1 MSAETDILLA
11 DQQAINRF
19 ARLTADRADIS
30 KNLTSL
36 EEQISALSDA
46 RDEVELLM
54 EPEVKVLVGETF
66 ILLSEDQALARIERS
81 LEKSS
86 QSKDE
91 LHVQVETIDAERQS
105 LKSHL
110 YARFGG
116 NINLE
121 DE

>member
-54 EPEVKVLVGETF
+54 EPEVKVLIGETF
-66 ILLSEDQALARIERS
+66 ILLSEDQALARIESS
-81 LEKSS
+81 LEKTR
-86 QSKDE
+86 QSKDQ
-91 LHVQVETIDAERQS
+91 LHEQVETIDAERQS